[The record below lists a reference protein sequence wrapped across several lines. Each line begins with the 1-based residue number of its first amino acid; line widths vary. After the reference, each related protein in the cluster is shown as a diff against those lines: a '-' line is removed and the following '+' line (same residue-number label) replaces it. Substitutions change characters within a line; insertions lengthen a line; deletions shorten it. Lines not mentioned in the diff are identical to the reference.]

1 MRISSHDERRLSAA
15 LLRAYG
21 MCEGDAETVAEAVTL
36 SDMTGVYSHGLSRL
50 TVYLRQLKC
59 GALNGTPDLRVLRE
73 YEAAVSY
80 ECDNGSGVAA
90 AGRARQE
97 VRHSHWHRYAQRQHR
112 LRQLLRAQGR

>member
-50 TVYLRQLKC
+50 TVYQVRGAEWYARPAGAARVRSC
-59 GALNGTPDLRVLRE
+59 G
-73 YEAAVSY
+73 
-80 ECDNGSGVAA
+80 
-90 AGRARQE
+90 
-97 VRHSHWHRYAQRQHR
+97 
-112 LRQLLRAQGR
+112 LL